1 MPLKE
6 RFLRYVAIDTGSSE
20 ESGQHPSTPA
30 QWELAKLLEC
40 ELKEMGAADVRLSD
54 TCYVY
59 ARIPANVPDQPSIG
73 LIAHMDTA
81 PAVPT
86 GPVHAR
92 SLVYPGGDILLESGA
107 VMRPSEYPSLN
118 RHVGQE
124 LIVTDGTTLLGGD
137 NKAGIAEIM
146 ELAKRLLDHPEI
158 PHGEVCIA
166 FTPDEEIGEG
176 ADHFDVAGFG
186 ADFAYTV
193 DGGMLGE
200 VECETFNAA
209 SARVTVTGFN
219 IHPGAAKDRMRNAAK
234 IAMAFAG
241 MLPPAEA
248 PEHTEGREGFYHLC
262 GIKGDESRAELV
274 YIIRDH
280 DRSIFEARKQ
290 RMVQTADYLNSVWG
304 EGTVALELRDSY
316 YNMKQELD
324 KHPHVMQRA
333 LDAMRACGVEPTV
346 APVRGGT
353 DGARLSFMGLPCP
366 NLSTGGYNFH
376 GVMEYVS
383 LPEMEKMV
391 DVLEQVVGCRGGQCS
406 RPLVPGRE

>member
-1 MPLKE
+1 MSLKE

-20 ESGQHPSTPA
+20 ESGLHPSTEK
-30 QWELAKLLEC
+30 QWELAKLLES
-40 ELKEMGAADVRLSD
+40 ELREMGAANVRLSD

-59 ARIPANVPDQPSIG
+59 AEIPANTDNQPVIG

-81 PAVPT
+81 PAVAT
-86 GPVHAR
+86 GPVKAKAIR
-92 SLVYPGGDILLESGA
+92 YEGGDIALDSGV
-107 VMRPSEYPSLN
+107 VMQVSEYESLK
-118 RHVGQE
+118 RHIGHE

-146 ELAKRLLDHPEI
+146 EIAKRLIDHPEI
-158 PHGEVCIA
+158 PHGKVCIG

-176 ADHFDVAGFG
+176 ADHFDVEGFG

-209 SARVTVTGFN
+209 AARIVVHGFN
-219 IHPGAAKDRMRNAAK
+219 IHPGAAKNKMRNAAK
-234 IAMAFAG
+234 IAMQFAG
-241 MLPPAEA
+241 MLPAAEA

-262 GIKGDESRAELV
+262 GIKGDETEAQLV

-280 DRSIFEARKQ
+280 DRSLFEQRKQ
-290 RMVQTADYLNSVWG
+290 RMQAIGDYLNG
-304 EGTVALELRDSY
+304 LYGQGTVEVLIRDSY

-333 LDAMRACGVEPTV
+333 LDAMRACGIEPVV

-353 DGARLSFMGLPCP
+353 DGARLSYMGLPCP

-383 LPEMEKMV
+383 VPEMEKMV
-391 DVLEQVVGCRGGQCS
+391 DVLQAVVRAK
-406 RPLVPGRE
+406 

>member
-1 MPLKE
+1 MSLKE

-20 ESGQHPSTPA
+20 ESGQHPSTDK
-30 QWELAKLLEC
+30 QWELARLLES
-40 ELKEMGAADVRLSD
+40 ELKEMGAEHVRLSD

-59 ARIPANVPDQPSIG
+59 AEIPANAVDQPVIG

-81 PAVPT
+81 PAVAT

-92 SLVYPGGDILLESGA
+92 AIRYEGGDITLESGV
-107 VMRPSEYPSLN
+107 VMQVSEYESLK
-118 RHVGQE
+118 RHVGHE

-137 NKAGIAEIM
+137 NKAGVAEIM
-146 ELAKRLLDHPEI
+146 EIAKRLIEHPEI
-158 PHGEVCIA
+158 PHGKVCIG

-176 ADHFDVAGFG
+176 ADHFDVEGFG

-209 SARVTVTGFN
+209 AARVVVHGFN
-219 IHPGAAKDRMRNAAK
+219 IHPGAAKNKMRNAAK
-234 IAMAFAG
+234 IAMQFAG
-241 MLPPAEA
+241 MLPAAEA

-262 GIKGDESRAELV
+262 GIKGDETEAQLV

-280 DRSIFEARKQ
+280 DRSLFEERKARMQ
-290 RMVQTADYLNSVWG
+290 AIGDYLNGLYG
-304 EGTVALELRDSY
+304 EGTVDVQLRDSY

-324 KHPHVMQRA
+324 NHPHVMQRA
-333 LDAMRACGVEPTV
+333 LDAMRTCGIEPVV

-353 DGARLSFMGLPCP
+353 DGARLSYMGLPCP

-383 LPEMEKMV
+383 VPEMEKMV
-391 DVLEQVVGCRGGQCS
+391 DVLEAVVRA
-406 RPLVPGRE
+406 R

>member
-1 MPLKE
+1 MSLKE

-20 ESGQHPSTPA
+20 ESGQHPSTDK
-30 QWELAKLLEC
+30 QWELARLLES
-40 ELKEMGAADVRLSD
+40 ELKEMGAEHVRLSD

-59 ARIPANVPDQPSIG
+59 AEIPATAADQPVIG

-81 PAVPT
+81 PAVAT

-92 SLVYPGGDILLESGA
+92 AIRYEGGDITLESGV
-107 VMRPSEYPSLN
+107 VMQVSEYESLK
-118 RHVGQE
+118 RHVGHE

-146 ELAKRLLDHPEI
+146 EIAKRLIEHPEI
-158 PHGEVCIA
+158 PHGKVCIG

-176 ADHFDVAGFG
+176 ADHFDVEGFG

-209 SARVTVTGFN
+209 AARIVVHGFN
-219 IHPGAAKDRMRNAAK
+219 IHPGAAKNKMRNAAK
-234 IAMAFAG
+234 IAMQFAG
-241 MLPPAEA
+241 MLPAAEA

-262 GIKGDESRAELV
+262 GIKGDETEAQLV

-280 DRSIFEARKQ
+280 DRSLFEERKARMQ
-290 RMVQTADYLNSVWG
+290 AIGQYLNGLYG
-304 EGTVALELRDSY
+304 EGTVDVQLRDSY

-333 LDAMRACGVEPTV
+333 LDAMRTCGIEPVV

-353 DGARLSFMGLPCP
+353 DGARLSYMGLPCP

-383 LPEMEKMV
+383 VPEMEKMV
-391 DVLEQVVGCRGGQCS
+391 DVLEAVVRA
-406 RPLVPGRE
+406 R

>member
-1 MPLKE
+1 MSLKE
-6 RFLRYVAIDTGSSE
+6 RFLKYVAIDTGSSE
-20 ESGQHPSTPA
+20 ESGQHPSTA
-30 QWELAKLLEC
+30 KQWELAKLLKE
-40 ELKEMGAADVRLSD
+40 ELEEMGAANVRLSE

-59 ARIPANVPDQPSIG
+59 AEIPANCENQPVIG

-81 PAVPT
+81 PAVAT

-92 SLVYPGGDILLESGA
+92 ALVYQGGDIELGNGVWLK
-107 VMRPSEYPSLN
+107 PDEYESLN
-118 RHVGQE
+118 RHVGHE

-137 NKAGIAEIM
+137 NKAGVAEIM
-146 ELAKRLLDHPEI
+146 ELAKRLIDHPEI
-158 PHGEVCIA
+158 PHGKVCIG

-176 ADHFDVAGFG
+176 ADHFDVSGFG

-193 DGGMLGE
+193 DGGALGE

-209 SARVTVTGFN
+209 AARITVHGFN
-219 IHPGAAKDRMRNAAK
+219 IHPGAAKNKMRNAAK
-234 IAMAFAG
+234 IAMQFAG

-262 GIKGDESRAELV
+262 SMKGDETEAQLV

-280 DRSIFEARKQ
+280 DRGIFEQRKARMQ
-290 RMVQTADYLNSVWG
+290 AIGAYLNGLYG
-304 EGTVALELRDSY
+304 EGTVAVELRDSY
-316 YNMKQELD
+316 YNMKQEVD

-333 LDAMRACGVEPTV
+333 LDAMQACGIEPIV
-346 APVRGGT
+346 SPVRGGT
-353 DGARLSFMGLPCP
+353 DGARLSYMGLPCP

-391 DVLEQVVGCRGGQCS
+391 DVLEAVVRA
-406 RPLVPGRE
+406 R

>member
-1 MPLKE
+1 MSLKE

-20 ESGQHPSTPA
+20 ESGLHPSTEK
-30 QWELAKLLEC
+30 QWELAKLLES
-40 ELKEMGAADVRLSD
+40 ELREMGAANVRLSD

-59 ARIPANVPDQPSIG
+59 AEIPANTDNQPVIG

-81 PAVPT
+81 PAVAT
-86 GPVHAR
+86 GPVKAKAIR
-92 SLVYPGGDILLESGA
+92 YEGGDITLDSGA
-107 VMRPSEYPSLN
+107 VMQVSEYESLK
-118 RHVGQE
+118 RHIGHE

-146 ELAKRLLDHPEI
+146 EIAKRLIDHPEI
-158 PHGEVCIA
+158 PHGKVCIG

-176 ADHFDVAGFG
+176 ADHFDVEGFG

-209 SARVTVTGFN
+209 AARIVVHGFN
-219 IHPGAAKDRMRNAAK
+219 IHPGAAKNKMRNAAK
-234 IAMAFAG
+234 IAMQFAG
-241 MLPPAEA
+241 MLPAAEA

-262 GIKGDESRAELV
+262 GIKGDETEAQLV

-280 DRSIFEARKQ
+280 DRSLFEQRKQ
-290 RMVQTADYLNSVWG
+290 RMQAIGDYLNG
-304 EGTVALELRDSY
+304 LYGQGTVEVLIRDSY

-333 LDAMRACGVEPTV
+333 LDAMRACGIEPV
-346 APVRGGT
+346 VSPVRGGT
-353 DGARLSFMGLPCP
+353 DGARLSYMGLPCP

-383 LPEMEKMV
+383 VPEMEKMV
-391 DVLEQVVGCRGGQCS
+391 DVLQAVVRAK
-406 RPLVPGRE
+406 

>member
-1 MPLKE
+1 MSLKE

-20 ESGQHPSTPA
+20 ESGLHPSTEK
-30 QWELAKLLEC
+30 QWELAKLLES
-40 ELKEMGAADVRLSD
+40 ELREMGAANVRLSD

-59 ARIPANVPDQPSIG
+59 AEIPANTDNQPVIG

-81 PAVPT
+81 PAVAT
-86 GPVHAR
+86 GPVKAKAIR
-92 SLVYPGGDILLESGA
+92 YEGGDITLDSDA
-107 VMRPSEYPSLN
+107 VMQVSEYESLK
-118 RHVGQE
+118 RHIGHE

-146 ELAKRLLDHPEI
+146 EIAKRLIDHPEI
-158 PHGEVCIA
+158 PHGKVCIG

-176 ADHFDVAGFG
+176 ADHFDVEGFG

-209 SARVTVTGFN
+209 AARIVVHGFN
-219 IHPGAAKDRMRNAAK
+219 THPGAAKNKMRNAAK
-234 IAMAFAG
+234 IAMQFAG
-241 MLPPAEA
+241 MLPAAEA

-262 GIKGDESRAELV
+262 GIKGDETEAQLT

-280 DRSIFEARKQ
+280 DRSIFEQRKQ
-290 RMVQTADYLNSVWG
+290 RMQAIGDYLNG
-304 EGTVALELRDSY
+304 LYGQGTVEVLIRDSY

-333 LDAMRACGVEPTV
+333 LDAMRACGIEPVV

-353 DGARLSFMGLPCP
+353 DGARLSYMGLPCP

-383 LPEMEKMV
+383 VPEMEKMV
-391 DVLEQVVGCRGGQCS
+391 DVLQAVVRAK
-406 RPLVPGRE
+406 

>member
-1 MPLKE
+1 MSLKE

-20 ESGQHPSTPA
+20 ESGLHPSTEK
-30 QWELAKLLEC
+30 QWELAKLLES
-40 ELKEMGAADVRLSD
+40 ELREMGAANVRLSD

-59 ARIPANVPDQPSIG
+59 AEIPANTDNQPVIG

-81 PAVPT
+81 PAVAT
-86 GPVHAR
+86 GPVKAKAIR
-92 SLVYPGGDILLESGA
+92 YEGGDITLDSGA
-107 VMRPSEYPSLN
+107 VMQVSEYESLK
-118 RHVGQE
+118 RHIGHE

-146 ELAKRLLDHPEI
+146 EIAKRLIDHPEI
-158 PHGEVCIA
+158 PHGKVCIG

-176 ADHFDVAGFG
+176 ADHFDVEGFG

-209 SARVTVTGFN
+209 AARIVVHGFN
-219 IHPGAAKDRMRNAAK
+219 IHPGAAKNKMRNAAK
-234 IAMAFAG
+234 IAMQFAG
-241 MLPPAEA
+241 MLPAAEA

-262 GIKGDESRAELV
+262 GIKGDETEAQLT

-280 DRSIFEARKQ
+280 DRSLFEQRKQ
-290 RMVQTADYLNSVWG
+290 RMQAIGDYLNG
-304 EGTVALELRDSY
+304 LYGQGTVEVLIRDSY

-333 LDAMRACGVEPTV
+333 LDAMRACGIEPV
-346 APVRGGT
+346 VSPVRGGT
-353 DGARLSFMGLPCP
+353 DGARLSYMGLPCP

-383 LPEMEKMV
+383 VPEMEKMV
-391 DVLEQVVGCRGGQCS
+391 DVLQAVVRAK
-406 RPLVPGRE
+406 

>member
-1 MPLKE
+1 MSLKE

-20 ESGQHPSTPA
+20 ESGLHPSTEK
-30 QWELAKLLEC
+30 QWELAKLLES
-40 ELKEMGAADVRLSD
+40 ELREMGAANVRLSD

-59 ARIPANVPDQPSIG
+59 AEIPANVENQPAIG

-81 PAVPT
+81 PAVAT
-86 GPVHAR
+86 GPVKAKAIR
-92 SLVYPGGDILLESGA
+92 YEGGDITLDSGA
-107 VMRPSEYPSLN
+107 VMQVSEYESLK
-118 RHVGQE
+118 RHIGHE

-146 ELAKRLLDHPEI
+146 EIAKRLIDHPEI
-158 PHGEVCIA
+158 PHGKVCIG

-176 ADHFDVAGFG
+176 ADHFDVEGFG

-209 SARVTVTGFN
+209 AARIVVHGFN
-219 IHPGAAKDRMRNAAK
+219 IHPGAAKNKMRNASK
-234 IAMAFAG
+234 IAMQFAG
-241 MLPPAEA
+241 MLPAAEA

-262 GIKGDESRAELV
+262 GIKGDETEAQLV

-280 DRSIFEARKQ
+280 DRSLFEQRKQ
-290 RMVQTADYLNSVWG
+290 RMQAIGDYLNG
-304 EGTVALELRDSY
+304 LYGQGTVEVLIRDSY

-333 LDAMRACGVEPTV
+333 LDAMRACGIEPVV

-353 DGARLSFMGLPCP
+353 DGARLSYMGLPCP

-383 LPEMEKMV
+383 VPEMEKMV
-391 DVLEQVVGCRGGQCS
+391 DVLQAVVRAK
-406 RPLVPGRE
+406 

>member
-1 MPLKE
+1 MSLKE

-20 ESGQHPSTPA
+20 ESGQHPSTA
-30 QWELAKLLEC
+30 KQWELARMLES
-40 ELKEMGAADVRLSD
+40 ELCQLGAENVRLSD

-59 ARIPANVPDQPSIG
+59 AEIPANTEGQPVIG

-81 PAVPT
+81 PAVAT

-92 SLVYPGGDILLESGA
+92 ALVYEGGDIQLSDGV
-107 VMRPSEYPSLN
+107 VMKPEEYESLN
-118 RHVGQE
+118 RHVGHE

-137 NKAGIAEIM
+137 NKAGVAEIM
-146 ELAKRLLDHPEI
+146 EIAKRLLEHPDI
-158 PHGEVCIA
+158 LHGKVCIG

-176 ADHFDVAGFG
+176 ADHFDVEGFG

-193 DGGMLGE
+193 DGGALGE

-209 SARVTVTGFN
+209 AARVTVHGFN
-219 IHPGAAKDRMRNAAK
+219 IHPGAAKNKMRNASR
-234 IAMAFAG
+234 IAMQFAG
-241 MLPPAEA
+241 MLPDAET

-262 GIKGDESRAELV
+262 SVKGDETEAQLT

-280 DRSIFEARKQ
+280 DRTIFEQRKARMQ
-290 RMVQTADYLNSVWG
+290 AVGDYLNGLYG
-304 EGTVALELRDSY
+304 EGTVDVQLRDSY

-333 LDAMRACGVEPTV
+333 LDALRTCGIEPVV

-353 DGARLSFMGLPCP
+353 DGARLSYMGLPCP

-391 DVLEQVVGCRGGQCS
+391 DVLEAVVRA
-406 RPLVPGRE
+406 R

>member
-1 MPLKE
+1 MSLKE

-20 ESGQHPSTPA
+20 ESGLHPSTEK
-30 QWELAKLLEC
+30 QWELAKLLES
-40 ELKEMGAADVRLSD
+40 ELREMGAANVRLSD

-59 ARIPANVPDQPSIG
+59 AEIPANTDNQPVIG

-81 PAVPT
+81 PAVAT
-86 GPVHAR
+86 GPVKAKAIR
-92 SLVYPGGDILLESGA
+92 YEGGDITLDSGA
-107 VMRPSEYPSLN
+107 VMQVSEYESLK
-118 RHVGQE
+118 RHIGHE

-146 ELAKRLLDHPEI
+146 EIAKRLIDHPEI
-158 PHGEVCIA
+158 PHGKVCIG

-176 ADHFDVAGFG
+176 ADHFDVEGFG

-209 SARVTVTGFN
+209 AARIVVHGFN
-219 IHPGAAKDRMRNAAK
+219 IHPGAAKNKMRNAAK
-234 IAMAFAG
+234 IAMQFAG
-241 MLPPAEA
+241 MLPAAEA

-262 GIKGDESRAELV
+262 GIKGDETEAQLT

-280 DRSIFEARKQ
+280 DRSLFEQRKQ
-290 RMVQTADYLNSVWG
+290 RMQAIGDYLNG
-304 EGTVALELRDSY
+304 LYGQGTVEVLIRDSY

-333 LDAMRACGVEPTV
+333 LDAMRACGIEPVV

-353 DGARLSFMGLPCP
+353 DGARLSYMGLPCP

-383 LPEMEKMV
+383 VPEMEKMV
-391 DVLEQVVGCRGGQCS
+391 DVLQAVVRAK
-406 RPLVPGRE
+406 

>member
-1 MPLKE
+1 MSLKK

-20 ESGQHPSTPA
+20 ASGRHPSTDL
-30 QWELAKLLEC
+30 QWHLARMLETELR
-40 ELKEMGAADVRLSD
+40 ELGAANVRLSD

-59 ARIPANVPDQPSIG
+59 AEIPANVEGQPAIG

-81 PAVPT
+81 PAVAT

-92 SLVYPGGDILLESGA
+92 CIRYEGGDIALSDT
-107 VMRPSEYPSLN
+107 VTMRASEYQSLK
-118 RHVGQE
+118 RHVGHE

-137 NKAGIAEIM
+137 NKAGVAEIM
-146 ELAKRLLDHPEI
+146 ELAKRLIEDPAI
-158 PHGEVCIA
+158 PHGKVCIA

-176 ADHFDVAGFG
+176 ADHFDVPGFG

-209 SARVTVTGFN
+209 SAKVTVRGFN
-219 IHPGAAKDRMRNAAK
+219 IHPGAAKNKMINAAK
-234 IAMAFAG
+234 VAARFDALI
-241 MLPPAEA
+241 PESET

-262 GIKGDESRAELV
+262 GLKGDETEAQLV

-280 DRSIFEARKQ
+280 DGEKFQSRKARMEQ
-290 RMVQTADYLNSVWG
+290 IAAFLNGQYG
-304 EGTVALELRDSY
+304 EGTVQVALRDSY

-333 LDAMRACGVEPTV
+333 LDAMRACGVEPV
-346 APVRGGT
+346 VSPVRGGT

-383 LPEMEKMV
+383 LPEMEAMV
-391 DVLEQVVGCRGGQCS
+391 DVLEALIRA
-406 RPLVPGRE
+406 R

>member
-1 MPLKE
+1 MSLKE

-20 ESGQHPSTPA
+20 ESGQHPSTA
-30 QWELAKLLEC
+30 KQWELAKLLER
-40 ELKEMGAADVRLSD
+40 ELKEMGASNVRLSD

-59 ARIPANVPDQPSIG
+59 AEIPANVENQPAIG

-81 PAVPT
+81 PAVAT
-86 GPVHAR
+86 GPVKAKAIQ
-92 SLVYPGGDILLESGA
+92 YEGGDITLDSGA
-107 VMRPSEYPSLN
+107 VMQVSEYESLK
-118 RHVGQE
+118 RHIGHE

-146 ELAKRLLDHPEI
+146 EIAKRLIEHPEI
-158 PHGEVCIA
+158 PHGKVCIG

-176 ADHFDVAGFG
+176 ADHFDVEGFG

-209 SARVTVTGFN
+209 AARILVHGFN
-219 IHPGAAKDRMRNAAK
+219 IHPGAAKNKMRNAAK
-234 IAMAFAG
+234 IAMQFAG
-241 MLPPAEA
+241 MLPAAEA

-262 GIKGDESRAELV
+262 GIKGDETEAQLV

-280 DRSIFEARKQ
+280 DRSIFEQRKQ
-290 RMVQTADYLNSVWG
+290 RMQAIGSYLNGLYG
-304 EGTVALELRDSY
+304 EGTVEVLIRDSY

-333 LDAMRACGVEPTV
+333 LDAMRSCGIEPVV

-353 DGARLSFMGLPCP
+353 DGARLSYMGLPCP

-383 LPEMEKMV
+383 LPEMQQMV
-391 DVLEQVVGCRGGQCS
+391 DVLEAVVRAK
-406 RPLVPGRE
+406 

>member
-1 MPLKE
+1 MSLKE

-20 ESGQHPSTPA
+20 ESGQHPSTDK
-30 QWELAKLLEC
+30 QWELAKLLES
-40 ELKEMGAADVRLSD
+40 ELREMGAANVRLSD

-59 ARIPANVPDQPSIG
+59 AEIPANTDNQPAIG

-81 PAVPT
+81 PAVAT
-86 GPVHAR
+86 GPVKA
-92 SLVYPGGDILLESGA
+92 SVIQYEGGDITLDSGV
-107 VMRPSEYPSLN
+107 VMQVSEYESLK
-118 RHVGQE
+118 RHIGHE

-137 NKAGIAEIM
+137 NKAGVAEIM
-146 ELAKRLLDHPEI
+146 EIAKRLIEHPEI
-158 PHGEVCIA
+158 PHGKVCIG

-176 ADHFDVAGFG
+176 ADHFDVEGFG

-209 SARVTVTGFN
+209 AARIVVHGFN
-219 IHPGAAKDRMRNAAK
+219 IHPGAAKNKMRNASK
-234 IAMAFAG
+234 LAMQFAG
-241 MLPPAEA
+241 MLPAAEA

-262 GIKGDESRAELV
+262 GIKGDETEAQLI
-274 YIIRDH
+274 YIVRDH
-280 DRSIFEARKQ
+280 DRSLFEQRKQ
-290 RMVQTADYLNSVWG
+290 RMQAIGDYLNG
-304 EGTVALELRDSY
+304 LYGAGTVEVLIRDSY

-333 LDAMRACGVEPTV
+333 LDAMRSCGIEPVV

-353 DGARLSFMGLPCP
+353 DGARLSYMGLPCP

-383 LPEMEKMV
+383 LPEMQQMV
-391 DVLEQVVGCRGGQCS
+391 DVLETVVRA
-406 RPLVPGRE
+406 R

>member
-1 MPLKE
+1 MSLKE

-20 ESGQHPSTPA
+20 ESGQHPSTA
-30 QWELAKLLEC
+30 KQWELARLLER
-40 ELKEMGAADVRLSD
+40 ELKEMGASNVRLSD

-59 ARIPANVPDQPSIG
+59 AEIPANTENQPAIG

-81 PAVPT
+81 PAVAT
-86 GPVHAR
+86 GPVKAKAIQ
-92 SLVYPGGDILLESGA
+92 YEGGDITLDSGA
-107 VMRPSEYPSLN
+107 VMQVSEYESLK
-118 RHVGQE
+118 RHIGHE

-146 ELAKRLLDHPEI
+146 EIAKRLIEHPEI
-158 PHGEVCIA
+158 PHGKVCIG

-176 ADHFDVAGFG
+176 ADHFDVEGFG

-209 SARVTVTGFN
+209 AARILVHGFN
-219 IHPGAAKDRMRNAAK
+219 IHPGAAKNKMRNAAK
-234 IAMAFAG
+234 IAMQFAG
-241 MLPPAEA
+241 MLPPSEA

-262 GIKGDESRAELV
+262 GIKGDETEAQLV

-280 DRSIFEARKQ
+280 DRSLFELRKQ
-290 RMVQTADYLNSVWG
+290 RMQSIGDYLNHLYG
-304 EGTVALELRDSY
+304 AGTVEVQLRDSY

-333 LDAMRACGVEPTV
+333 LDAMRSCGIEPVV

-353 DGARLSFMGLPCP
+353 DGARLSYMGLPCP

-383 LPEMEKMV
+383 LPEMQQMV
-391 DVLEQVVGCRGGQCS
+391 DVLEAVVRAK
-406 RPLVPGRE
+406 

>member
-1 MPLKE
+1 MSLKE

-20 ESGQHPSTPA
+20 ESGLHPSTDK
-30 QWELAKLLEC
+30 QWELAKLLEG
-40 ELKEMGAADVRLSD
+40 ELREMGAQNVRLSD

-59 ARIPANVPDQPSIG
+59 AEIPANVENQPVIG

-81 PAVPT
+81 PAVAT

-92 SLVYPGGDILLESGA
+92 SLVYQGGDITLDSGVIMRADENESL
-107 VMRPSEYPSLN
+107 S
-118 RHVGQE
+118 RHIGHE

-137 NKAGIAEIM
+137 NKAGVAEIM
-146 ELAKRLLDHPEI
+146 EIAARLIARPEI
-158 PHGEVCIA
+158 PHGKVCIA

-176 ADHFDVAGFG
+176 ADHFDVPGFG

-209 SARVTVTGFN
+209 ACRVIVHGFN
-219 IHPGAAKDRMRNAAK
+219 IHPGAAKNKMRNAAK
-234 IAMAFAG
+234 IAMQFHG

-262 GIKGDESRAELV
+262 SMKGDETEAQLV

-280 DRSIFEARKQ
+280 DRTAFESRKAR
-290 RMVQTADYLNSVWG
+290 VTAIGGYLHALYG
-304 EGTVALELRDSY
+304 EGTVDVQLRDSY

-333 LDAMRACGVEPTV
+333 LDAMRACGVEPV
-346 APVRGGT
+346 VSPVRGGT
-353 DGARLSFMGLPCP
+353 DGARLSYMGLPCP

-376 GVMEYVS
+376 GVLEYVS
-383 LPEMEKMV
+383 LPEMEKMI
-391 DVLEQVVGCRGGQCS
+391 DVLEEVVRAK
-406 RPLVPGRE
+406 

>member
-1 MPLKE
+1 MSLKE

-20 ESGQHPSTPA
+20 TSGQHPSTEN
-30 QWELAKLLEC
+30 QWELARMLET
-40 ELKEMGAADVRLSD
+40 ELREMGASNVRLSD

-59 ARIPANVPDQPSIG
+59 AEIPANADNQPAIG

-92 SLVYPGGDILLESGA
+92 CLTYQGGDIRLSDT
-107 VMRPSEYPSLN
+107 VTMRAAEFECLS
-118 RHVGQE
+118 RHIGHE

-137 NKAGIAEIM
+137 NKAGVAEIM
-146 ELAKRLLDHPEI
+146 EIAQRLIRHPEI
-158 PHGEVCIA
+158 PHGKVCIA

-176 ADHFDVAGFG
+176 ADHFDVEGFG
-186 ADFAYTV
+186 ADYAYTV

-209 SARVTVTGFN
+209 AARVLVHGRN
-219 IHPGAAKDRMRNAAK
+219 IHPGAAKNKMLNAAK
-234 IAMAFAG
+234 VAMQFAG
-241 MLPPAEA
+241 MLPPQEA
-248 PEHTEGREGFYHLC
+248 PEHTKGREGFYHLC
-262 GIKGDESRAELV
+262 GIRGDESEAQLV

-280 DRSIFEARKQ
+280 DRAIFEARKQ
-290 RMVQTADYLNSVWG
+290 RMEQIGAYLNG
-304 EGTVALELRDSY
+304 LYGAGTVELHLRDSY

-324 KHPHVMQRA
+324 KHPHVMERA
-333 LDAMRACGVEPTV
+333 LEAMRACGVEPV
-346 APVRGGT
+346 VSPVRGGT
-353 DGARLSFMGLPCP
+353 DGARLSYMGLPCP

-383 LPEMEKMV
+383 LNEMHKMV
-391 DVLEQVVGCRGGQCS
+391 DVLEAVVRA
-406 RPLVPGRE
+406 R

>member
-1 MPLKE
+1 MTLKE

-20 ESGQHPSTPA
+20 DSGQHPSTA
-30 QWELAKLLEC
+30 KQWELAKLLVS
-40 ELKEMGAADVRLSD
+40 ELTDLGASNVRLSD
-54 TCYVY
+54 ECYVY
-59 ARIPANVPDQPSIG
+59 AEIPANVDNQPAIG

-81 PAVPT
+81 PAVAT

-92 SLVYPGGDILLESGA
+92 CLVYEGGDIELGNG
-107 VMRPSEYPSLN
+107 VTMRAADFDSLK
-118 RHVGQE
+118 RHLGQE

-137 NKAGIAEIM
+137 NKAGVAEIM
-146 ELAKRLLDHPEI
+146 TLAQRLLTHPDI
-158 PHGEVCIA
+158 PHGKVCIG

-176 ADHFDVAGFG
+176 ADFFDVPGFG
-186 ADFAYTV
+186 AQFAYTV

-209 SARVTVTGFN
+209 GARITVHGFN
-219 IHPGAAKDRMRNAAK
+219 IHPGSAKGKMRNAAK
-234 IAMAFAG
+234 IAMTFAG

-262 GIKGDESRAELV
+262 GIKGDEVEAQLI

-280 DRSIFEARKQ
+280 DRDTFEKRKETMKQ
-290 RMVQTADYLNSVWG
+290 IGDYLNTIYGVD
-304 EGTVALELRDSY
+304 TVDVAIRDSY

-333 LDAMRACGVEPTV
+333 LDAMRSCGVEPLV
-346 APVRGGT
+346 QPIRGGT
-353 DGARLSFMGLPCP
+353 DGARLSYMGLPCP

-383 LPEMEKMV
+383 VPEMEKMV
-391 DVLEQVVGCRGGQCS
+391 DVLEA
-406 RPLVPGRE
+406 LVRA